1 MLMRSAAF
9 ETWAPRPQKRGRH
22 CSTTTYWPLGL
33 LDSCSG
39 QTRTVSRLWATTK
52 PHGICISEPGG
63 QASRIGRRGTP
74 FTSRPW
80 SWEPMV
86 LETRSKDMNNFTI
99 THKGLF
105 FYIIPIYLD
114 MRDEYCPAIA
124 GRHWIFEPFLM
135 VMDALFSAADYVAD
149 RLFGAELTMP
159 MLITGEIGAD
169 GAP

>member
-1 MLMRSAAF
+1 
-9 ETWAPRPQKRGRH
+9 
-22 CSTTTYWPLGL
+22 
-33 LDSCSG
+33 
-39 QTRTVSRLWATTK
+39 
-52 PHGICISEPGG
+52 
-63 QASRIGRRGTP
+63 
-74 FTSRPW
+74 
-80 SWEPMV
+80 MV
-86 LETRSKDMNNFTI
+86 LETRSKDMDNFTI

-135 VMDALFSAADYVAD
+135 VMDTLFSAADYVAD